1 MSNAQPGI
9 YTSVSI
15 VKTYIIF
22 GACRYLRRVPKSA
35 RLRLSYRF
43 CCLQGDGKQ
52 AGISPIFRDNLRCVA
67 FIGVIS
73 LKMLKC
79 AISKLQP
86 IPKTDEK
93 SKMNST
99 DI

>member
-9 YTSVSI
+9 YTSVGI

-22 GACRYLRRVPKSA
+22 GACRYFRRVPKSA

-43 CCLQGDGKQ
+43 CCLQGDGKP

-73 LKMLKC
+73 LKTFKWT
-79 AISKLQP
+79 IFKFPP

-93 SKMNST
+93 SIT
-99 DI
+99 Q